1 MSVIKFRSI
10 EEMND
15 YYDHQWLRAG
25 DPKIIRQI
33 KYLWELSEALVQPI
47 GLCIP
52 RGVRKYRSI
61 EEANADRDRWETERV
76 QRLREYREGK
86 RTA

>member
-1 MSVIKFRSI
+1 MPVTKYRTI
-10 EEMND
+10 EEMNA
-15 YYDHQWLRAG
+15 DHSHEWFKTG
-25 DPKIIRQI
+25 DPEIIRRI
-33 KYLWELSEALVQPI
+33 KYLWEMSEALVQPV

-86 RTA
+86 RST

>member
-1 MSVIKFRSI
+1 MGVVKFRSI

-15 YYDHQWLRAG
+15 YYDRQWLRTG
-25 DPKIIRQI
+25 DPKVIRQI
-33 KYLWELSEALVQPI
+33 CYLWELSEALVQPV

-86 RTA
+86 RSN

>member
-1 MSVIKFRSI
+1 MPVTKYRTI
-10 EEMND
+10 EEMNN
-15 YYDHQWLRAG
+15 DHSHEWFEAG
-25 DPKIIRQI
+25 DPEIIRRI
-33 KYLWELSEALVQPI
+33 KYLWEFSEALLQPV

-76 QRLREYREGK
+76 QKLREYRERK
-86 RTA
+86 RSE

>member
-1 MSVIKFRSI
+1 MGVVKFRSI

-15 YYDHQWLRAG
+15 YYDRRWLRTG
-25 DPKIIRQI
+25 DPKVIRQI
-33 KYLWELSEALVQPI
+33 CYLWELSEALVQPV

-86 RTA
+86 RSN